1 MLVLVGFQAITY
13 RLQQVGVVTGECA
26 ECLGTEAVIG
36 DGLLFVGRQ
45 SRHRIDRTGTAEIRG
60 PGHGSQ
66 FRVGPAGGEYGFV
79 RGLGDGLGGYGDG
92 GRNAGNHGSACY
104 PHHGAIPSL
113 ESALGDCH
121 LPRHSVMGNLRWCS
135 KMTVPVLVG
144 VDWGTTNARAY
155 VLDANGSIMA
165 QTDDHVGGSAGIMH
179 VRDADFPEA
188 FNRLIEALPLMPPVE
203 VPVVLSGMITS
214 RQGWFETP
222 YVDCPASI
230 GDVTEVAEIQH
241 HEDRTLIFAPGLTY
255 EDETGVHDVMRGEEL
270 QVLGA
275 LAGGGNPAE
284 IDVFCLPGTHSKWV
298 WAAGER
304 IDRFRTVMTGEVF
317 SALCNHTILGRLM
330 GARSHDAAAF
340 LQGAELGQAGGYVLH
355 DIFAARTQS
364 LFDELRPD
372 ALAAYLSGLLIG
384 HEVAAMA
391 GSLDSG
397 TVVGLIGGAAL
408 ADRYRVVLELAGFKV
423 ETLDN
428 AVVTTRG
435 QLALARAMNKVG
447 LG

>member
-1 MLVLVGFQAITY
+1 
-13 RLQQVGVVTGECA
+13 
-26 ECLGTEAVIG
+26 
-36 DGLLFVGRQ
+36 
-45 SRHRIDRTGTAEIRG
+45 
-60 PGHGSQ
+60 
-66 FRVGPAGGEYGFV
+66 
-79 RGLGDGLGGYGDG
+79 
-92 GRNAGNHGSACY
+92 
-104 PHHGAIPSL
+104 
-113 ESALGDCH
+113 
-121 LPRHSVMGNLRWCS
+121 MGNVRWCS

-165 QTDDHVGGSAGIMH
+165 QTDDHVGASAGIMH
-179 VRDADFPEA
+179 IHDADFPEA
-188 FNRLIEALPLMPPVE
+188 FNRLIEALPLVPPE

-214 RQGWFETP
+214 RQGWVETA

-230 GDVTEVAEIQH
+230 GDVTEVAEEQH

-255 EDETGVHDVMRGEEL
+255 RDETGVHDVMRGEEM

-275 LAGGGNPAE
+275 LATGDGTGA

-298 WAAGER
+298 WTSSDR

-317 SALCNHTILGRLM
+317 GALCNHTILGRLM

-391 GSLDSG
+391 GRLDPG
-397 TVVGLIGGAAL
+397 TTVGLIGGAAL
-408 ADRYRVVLELAGFKV
+408 AERYRIVLESAGFKV

-428 AVVTTRG
+428 AAVTTCG
-435 QLALARAMNKVG
+435 QLALARAMNKVEQS
-447 LG
+447 